1 MKSLGVIGE
10 CMLELR
16 ADGENYRL
24 GYGGDVFNTAV
35 YATRLGLETR
45 FFSATGDDHYSAYL
59 LNAWAGEGV
68 DTSHVRQLSGM
79 KPSLY
84 IIAIDSQGERSF
96 QYWREASPFRH
107 WLRSGQY
114 RDDLF
119 EKLRDC
125 DCLYFSSITLA
136 LLPDADKTH
145 LLELLKRFRA
155 QGGTIGFDPNYRAGL
170 WPSADIAANWVD
182 AAYQVCDFA
191 MPSAD
196 DEALLR
202 ENTESHDPI
211 THIQAMGAQEVVLK
225 RGAEGVTLALATGT
239 ERVAASTVPAIADTT
254 AAGDAFNAGYLY
266 RRLQGA
272 DAADAAA
279 LAVRVA
285 ATVIQH
291 PGAIIPADIPL
302 VDP

>member
-125 DCLYFSSITLA
+125 DCLYFPASRWHCYPTQTRHTCLSCCSDFAPRAAQSGSIPTTEPVSGPLLTLRQTGWTRHIRSVISQCHRQTMR
-136 LLPDADKTH
+136 LCF
-145 LLELLKRFRA
+145 ERA
-155 QGGTIGFDPNYRAGL
+155 QTAMTRSLIFRQ
-170 WPSADIAANWVD
+170 WV
-182 AAYQVCDFA
+182 
-191 MPSAD
+191 
-196 DEALLR
+196 R
-202 ENTESHDPI
+202 
-211 THIQAMGAQEVVLK
+211 
-225 RGAEGVTLALATGT
+225 
-239 ERVAASTVPAIADTT
+239 
-254 AAGDAFNAGYLY
+254 
-266 RRLQGA
+266 RRLCSS
-272 DAADAAA
+272 AA
-279 LAVRVA
+279 LRA
-285 ATVIQH
+285 
-291 PGAIIPADIPL
+291 
-302 VDP
+302 